1 MRPLVRAVVL
11 CGASL
16 FAPLAS
22 AEGLYFGGG
31 VGYTGATS
39 RAQFSANNASEF
51 DSGLATLILGQRFAA
66 GTGFWGWETSA
77 DFSFGDEPE
86 FNSFTCDEGAGGP
99 YICAHTAT
107 LRLVGIYGRPIA
119 PGTDIFGSLGVG
131 MALGDY
137 ASDEDVVES
146 AYTYGL
152 TVGIGVEHAYQ
163 SGLIARGEVIY
174 DDFPGDTQE
183 VFNSDYRATTI
194 RLAILR
200 KF

>member
-1 MRPLVRAVVL
+1 MRPVVL
-11 CGASL
+11 AAFLSGATL
-16 FAPLAS
+16 FAPFAS

-39 RAQFSANNASEF
+39 TAQFSANNASEF
-51 DSGLATLILGQRFAA
+51 DSGIATLILGQRFTA
-66 GTGFWGWETSA
+66 GAGFWGWETSA

-86 FNSFTCDEGAGGP
+86 FNNFTCDEGAGGP

-107 LRLVGIYGRPIA
+107 LRLVGTYGQPIA
-119 PGTDIFGSLGVG
+119 TGTNMFGSLGVG

-137 ASDEDVVES
+137 ASDFDVLES

-152 TVGIGVEHAYQ
+152 TVGVGIEHSYQ

-174 DDFPGDTQE
+174 DDFTSDTQE
-183 VFNSDYRATTI
+183 AYNSDYRATTV
-194 RLAILR
+194 RLAVLR